1 MNKDCNYYYI
11 DESGDLALFDKN
23 GKILDLS
30 INGATKYFYLGLV
43 KVKDIEDVKN
53 KFCKLQEEIK
63 ANPIYRHIPKIED
76 SLNFFHAKND
86 SFAIKIKVF
95 ELLANIDISVQI
107 IFRRKE
113 NIQNQ
118 IRNIEPKPFFR
129 EKDEYHSLISRLLR
143 NQLHKKD
150 SKIIFSKRGD
160 TFSDNSL
167 KEALEK
173 AGKNF
178 FNKHETAIKNYEIFI
193 GKPKNHFGLQ
203 IIDYYLWALNRF
215 LTKGEEGYLLTIK
228 DKIKL
233 VVDMDNK
240 ERNGYGEYYS
250 SVEKLIEDWRKGI
263 ED

>member
-1 MNKDCNYYYI
+1 MNEDFNYYYI

-43 KVKDIEDVKN
+43 KIKNLEDVQN
-53 KFCKLQEEIK
+53 KFFELKEEMRL
-63 ANPIYRHIPKIED
+63 NPIYKHIPKIED

-86 SFAIKIKVF
+86 SFAVKVKVF

-173 AGKNF
+173 AGRNF
-178 FNKHETAIKNYEIFI
+178 FNKHETAIKKYEVFI

-203 IIDYYLWALNRF
+203 IIDYCLWALNRF
-215 LTKGEEGYLLTIK
+215 LTKDEDGYLLTIK

-233 VVDMDNK
+233 VVDMDDK
-240 ERNGYGEYYS
+240 KRNGYGEYYAD
-250 SVEKLIEDWRKGI
+250 VEKLIDSWRLAI
-263 ED
+263 N